1 MIRYVSLVSIIPVA
15 SLGSSLKQGLAM
27 RRYHRCMLLLAS
39 SMAALPVHT
48 ALAQTIVTS
57 YSYDAGNNLTSVTD
71 PRGLVTSYTY
81 DGLGQRWQ
89 QVSPDTGTT
98 GFSYDGYGRVAS
110 MTRNDGTVT
119 SYGYDAL
126 NRRTSISAGGQTQTL
141 SYDSCTHGIGRLC
154 AAADANSTTSYT
166 YTPEGWLS
174 GRGFSVNGTTYSLG
188 YGYNALGQLSAV
200 VYPDGNQALYTYT
213 NGVVSAVQVNIGGN
227 VSNAATAI
235 TYQPGSATM
244 SQWTSSN
251 GIVNTLG
258 YDTDGRLT
266 GIAAGNVQN
275 LGFSYDAANRITG
288 ITNGID
294 GSMTQD
300 FGYDAMSRLTSV
312 YSGADNEA
320 YQYDAN
326 GNRLNAVVNGSA
338 TTVTTSANNN
348 QLTALSGGLNN
359 TYGYDPNGNL
369 TTQNGIVTFS
379 YNAFNRMVAAGA
391 SSYVVNPEGQRL
403 EKIVSGAS
411 TFFAADKSNSL
422 LAENQGSGWIDYVWL
437 NGRLIGRL
445 YGTQVLAIHN
455 DQVGR
460 PEAMTDASQ
469 TMVWR
474 AQNQAFTRTVVIN
487 NAGVPFNIGFPG
499 QYFDAETGIWYNGFR
514 DYSAVLGRYLE
525 SDPIGLDGGINSYA
539 YAGGNSLSN
548 IDPWGLDFFG
558 KCLAQ
563 HYRDKYG
570 NDAWAQARHDRNN
583 NPGPVYPGTPQEA
596 LRNAEHYLYAYQE
609 AEGGQWTSTAALLS
623 VGYAG
628 YKIVRNTVQR
638 SSSPYKDDYPT
649 MDEVRSGIEGS
660 EDAKKSGGKSS
671 SCGCNGPGGM

>member
-1 MIRYVSLVSIIPVA
+1 
-15 SLGSSLKQGLAM
+15 
-27 RRYHRCMLLLAS
+27 MLLAG
-39 SMAALPVHT
+39 SMAGLPVHI

-57 YSYDAGNNLTSVTD
+57 YSYDADNNITSVTD

-98 GFSYDGYGRVAS
+98 GFSYDGYGRITS

-141 SYDSCTHGIGRLC
+141 SYDNCTHGIGRLC

-235 TYQPGSATM
+235 TYQPGSAVM

-266 GIAAGNVQN
+266 GIAAGNVQS

-326 GNRLNAVVNGSA
+326 GNRLNAVVNGAA
-338 TTVTTSANNN
+338 TSVTTSTSNN

-369 TTQNGIVTFS
+369 TTQNGVVTFS
-379 YNAFNRMVAAGA
+379 YNAFNRMVAAGV
-391 SSYVVNPEGQRL
+391 STYVVNPEGQRL
-403 EKIVSGAS
+403 EKTVSGAS
-411 TFFAADKSNSL
+411 TFFAPGNSNSL
-422 LAENQGSGWIDYVWL
+422 LAENQGSGWIDYLWL

-445 YGTQVLAIHN
+445 YGTQVLAIHD

-460 PEAMTDASQ
+460 PEAMSNASQ
-469 TMVWR
+469 TVVWR
-474 AQNQAFTRTVVIN
+474 AQNQAFTRTVVTN

-525 SDPIGLDGGINSYA
+525 SDPIGLNGGVNTYA
-539 YAGGNSLSN
+539 YAGGNPLN
-548 IDPWGLDFFG
+548 FVDVFG
-558 KCLAQ
+558 EAA
-563 HYRDKYG
+563 H
-570 NDAWAQARHDRNN
+570 
-583 NPGPVYPGTPQEA
+583 VYVNG
-596 LRNAEHYLYAYQE
+596 
-609 AEGGQWTSTAALLS
+609 
-623 VGYAG
+623 
-628 YKIVRNTVQR
+628 NTVQVFIPISYDSSVSVAQQKIWTHDIEVDWSGNYGGYNVTTTVVPGDPSDADTNIISAAPAGTR
-638 SSSPYKDDYPT
+638 SEVVNGRKGKWACDADSGTIAHEAGHLMGLPDVYVDVPTPGTNWGETSHAFPGFEDDR
-649 MDEVRSGIEGS
+649 M
-660 EDAKKSGGKSS
+660 GGNKYAAPSAQDIL
-671 SCGCNGPGGM
+671 GVITLAR